1 MAEEAGKE
9 SQKKKKKPILL
20 ILIIVIVIVLVA
32 LGAGAFFFLKKS
44 SSNGP
49 KNTQI
54 QSISSES
61 VLNDKNV
68 HIKNLP
74 SIIVN
79 LADQSGDKY
88 LKISLA
94 LVMNGKEKPK
104 SGESSGETLEDAAIK
119 NAIITVIST
128 KTSDTLLT
136 LSGKEELKKQLIKAI
151 NSALGED
158 AVKDIYFTDF
168 IIQ

>member
-1 MAEEAGKE
+1 MAEEVTQE
-9 SQKKKKKPILL
+9 TQKKKKKPILMIAVILVVL
-20 ILIIVIVIVLVA
+20 IVG
-32 LGAGAFFFLKKS
+32 GAGAFFFLNKG
-44 SSNGP
+44 SSNSA
-49 KNTQI
+49 KNTQT
-54 QSISSES
+54 QSASSES
-61 VLNDKNV
+61 VMNDKNV

-74 SIIVN
+74 SMIIN
-79 LADQSGDKY
+79 LADTSGDRY

-104 SGESSGETLEDAAIK
+104 GSESSGDTLEDAAIK

-158 AVKDIYFTDF
+158 AVRDIYFTDF

>member
-1 MAEEAGKE
+1 MAEELTKE
-9 SQKKKKKPILL
+9 TQKKKKKPILL
-20 ILIIVIVIVLVA
+20 IVVILVVLIA
-32 LGAGAFFFLKKS
+32 CGAGAFFFLKKGFFTS
-44 SSNGP
+44 AKKVQTTN
-49 KNTQI
+49 
-54 QSISSES
+54 SES
-61 VLNDKNV
+61 AVNDKNV

-74 SIIVN
+74 SMIVN
-79 LADQSGDKY
+79 LADPSGDRY

-104 SGESSGETLEDAAIK
+104 SSESSGDTLEDAAIK
-119 NAIITVIST
+119 NAVITVIST

-136 LSGKEELKKQLIKAI
+136 PSGKEELKKQLIKAI
-151 NSALGED
+151 NNALGED

>member
-1 MAEEAGKE
+1 MAEEVAQEG
-9 SQKKKKKPILL
+9 QKKKKKPILMIAVIL
-20 ILIIVIVIVLVA
+20 VILIVG
-32 LGAGAFFFLKKS
+32 GAGAFLFLKKG
-44 SSNGP
+44 SSNSV
-49 KNTQI
+49 KNTQTQSASS
-54 QSISSES
+54 QSIVS
-61 VLNDKNV
+61 DKNV

-74 SIIVN
+74 SMIVN
-79 LADQSGDKY
+79 LADTSGDRY

-104 SGESSGETLEDAAIK
+104 GSESSGDTIEDAAIK

-158 AVKDIYFTDF
+158 AVRDIYFTDF

>member
-1 MAEEAGKE
+1 MAEEVTKE
-9 SQKKKKKPILL
+9 TQKKKKKPILL
-20 ILIIVIVIVLVA
+20 IVVILVVLIVG
-32 LGAGAFFFLKKS
+32 GAGAFFFLKKGFFAS
-44 SSNGP
+44 A
-49 KNTQI
+49 KNTQT
-54 QSISSES
+54 QSASSES
-61 VLNDKNV
+61 VMNDKNV
-68 HIKNLP
+68 YIKNLP
-74 SIIVN
+74 PIIVN
-79 LADQSGDKY
+79 LADPSGDRY

-104 SGESSGETLEDAAIK
+104 GSESSGETLEDAAIK
-119 NAIITVIST
+119 NAVITVIST

-158 AVKDIYFTDF
+158 AVRDIYFTDF

>member
-1 MAEEAGKE
+1 MAEEEEKKD
-9 SQKKKKKPILL
+9 QKKKKSLILP
-20 ILIIVIVIVLVA
+20 ILIIVVVLIVGGA
-32 LGAGAFFFLKKS
+32 LAFFFLKKG
-44 SSNGP
+44 SSNSP
-49 KNTQI
+49 KNTQT
-54 QSISSES
+54 QSSSSES

-68 HIKNLP
+68 HIKNIP
-74 SIIVN
+74 SMIIN
-79 LADQSGDKY
+79 LADQSGDRY

-94 LVMNGKEKPK
+94 LVMNGKEKTK
-104 SGESSGETLEDAAIK
+104 SSESSGDTLEDAAIK

-151 NSALGED
+151 NNALGED

>member
-1 MAEEAGKE
+1 MVEEVTQE
-9 SQKKKKKPILL
+9 TQKKKKKSILMIAVILVVL
-20 ILIIVIVIVLVA
+20 IVG
-32 LGAGAFFFLKKS
+32 GAGAFFFLNKG
-44 SSNGP
+44 SSNSA
-49 KNTQI
+49 KNTQT
-54 QSISSES
+54 QSASSES
-61 VLNDKNV
+61 VMNDKNV

-74 SIIVN
+74 SMIIN
-79 LADQSGDKY
+79 LADTSGDRY

-104 SGESSGETLEDAAIK
+104 GSESSGDTLEDAAIK

-158 AVKDIYFTDF
+158 AVRDIYFTDF

>member
-9 SQKKKKKPILL
+9 SQKKKKKSIFL
-20 ILIIVIVIVLVA
+20 ILIVVIVLVA
-32 LGAGAFFFLKKS
+32 LGAGAFFFLKKGS
-44 SSNGP
+44 SGP
-49 KNTQI
+49 KNI
-54 QSISSES
+54 QAQSSSYES

-68 HIKNLP
+68 HIKTIP
-74 SIIVN
+74 SMIIN
-79 LADQSGDKY
+79 LADQSGDRY

-94 LVMNGKEKPK
+94 LVMNGKEKTK

-151 NSALGED
+151 NNALGED

>member
-1 MAEEAGKE
+1 MAEEEVKE
-9 SQKKKKKPILL
+9 NQKKKKKPILMIVAL
-20 ILIIVIVIVLVA
+20 ILVVVIGG
-32 LGAGAFFFLKKS
+32 GAGAFFFLKKG
-44 SSNGP
+44 SSNSE
-49 KNTQI
+49 KNTQT
-54 QSISSES
+54 QTANSES
-61 VLNDKNV
+61 ILNDKNV

-79 LADQSGDKY
+79 LADSSGDRY

-104 SGESSGETLEDAAIK
+104 SSESSGDTLEDAAIK
-119 NAIITVIST
+119 NAVITVIST

-168 IIQ
+168 IVQ

>member
-1 MAEEAGKE
+1 MAEEEAKE
-9 SQKKKKKPILL
+9 TQKKKKKPILL
-20 ILIIVIVIVLVA
+20 IAVIIAVLIA
-32 LGAGAFFFLKKS
+32 GGAFAFFFLNKG
-44 SSNGP
+44 SSNSA
-49 KNTQI
+49 KNAQI
-54 QSISSES
+54 QSATSES
-61 VLNDKNV
+61 IMNDKNV

-74 SIIVN
+74 SMIVN
-79 LADQSGDKY
+79 LADPSGDRY

-104 SGESSGETLEDAAIK
+104 ASESSGDTLEDAIIK
-119 NAIITVIST
+119 NAVITVIST

-151 NSALGED
+151 NNALGKDE
-158 AVKDIYFTDF
+158 VRDIYFTDF

>member
-1 MAEEAGKE
+1 MAEEVGKE
-9 SQKKKKKPILL
+9 VQKKKKKPILL
-20 ILIIVIVIVLVA
+20 IIIILAVLLV
-32 LGAGAFFFLKKS
+32 GGGGAFLFLKKG
-44 SSNGP
+44 SSNNSNTP
-49 KNTQI
+49 KS
-54 QSISSES
+54 QSENSQSL
-61 VLNDKNV
+61 VNDKNV

-74 SIIVN
+74 SIVIN
-79 LADQSGDKY
+79 LADASDDRY

-104 SGESSGETLEDAAIK
+104 NAESSGDTIEDAAIK

-128 KTSDTLLT
+128 KTSDMLLT

-151 NSALGED
+151 NNALGED

>member
-9 SQKKKKKPILL
+9 SQKKKKKPIFLV
-20 ILIIVIVIVLVA
+20 LIILVVLIIGGGT
-32 LGAGAFFFLKKS
+32 LAFFFLKKGS
-44 SSNGP
+44 SGP
-49 KNTQI
+49 KNI
-54 QSISSES
+54 QAQSSSYES

-68 HIKNLP
+68 HIKTIP
-74 SIIVN
+74 SMIIN
-79 LADQSGDKY
+79 LADQSGDRY

-94 LVMNGKEKPK
+94 LVMNGKEKTK

-151 NSALGED
+151 NNALGED

>member
-1 MAEEAGKE
+1 MAEQEQEQTA
-9 SQKKKKKPILL
+9 QKKKKKPLVL
-20 ILIIVIVIVLVA
+20 ILIIVVILVA
-32 LGAGAFFFLKKS
+32 GGAGAFLFLKKG
-44 SSNGP
+44 SSN
-49 KNTQI
+49 KTQTAAT
-54 QSISSES
+54 QESRS

-68 HIKNLP
+68 HLKTLP

-79 LADQSGDKY
+79 LADPSGDRY

-104 SGESSGETLEDAAIK
+104 SGESGTDTIEDAAIK

-128 KTSDTLLT
+128 KNSDSLLT
-136 LSGKEELKKQLIKAI
+136 VTGKEELKKQLIAAI
-151 NSALGED
+151 NKALGED

>member
-1 MAEEAGKE
+1 MAEEVTQE
-9 SQKKKKKPILL
+9 TQKKKKKPILMIAVILVVL
-20 ILIIVIVIVLVA
+20 IVG
-32 LGAGAFFFLKKS
+32 GAGAFFFLNKG
-44 SSNGP
+44 SSNNA
-49 KNTQI
+49 KNTQT
-54 QSISSES
+54 QSASSES
-61 VLNDKNV
+61 VMNDKNV

-74 SIIVN
+74 SMIIN
-79 LADQSGDKY
+79 LADTSGDRY

-104 SGESSGETLEDAAIK
+104 GSESSGDTLEDAAIK

-158 AVKDIYFTDF
+158 AVRDIYFTDF